1 MFLAKESGSTK
12 VPTHLSYDAWDC
24 TALFQATI
32 FSKSFSMPD
41 GGGHHRTLSYLF
53 VRPHRLPTGG
63 FHASVISRTG
73 NDAESFA
80 LAIDQLRLLRNA
92 FCHSPS
98 SEIPKATFNMY
109 LQLTKETFQALG
121 VSSSSVNA
129 IGSLAEKDFPI
140 GKVPELEDKIRKER
154 QAEIAFLKKRV
165 EDELISIRSENTEA
179 NQERRNEAER
189 VVTVLRE
196 EIQQLETRLQEQNER
211 HSEEMKKEK
220 TELKETIRFDL
231 ERSNQAREKDAK
243 SAAQERKETR
253 QQLAEINQKL
263 EEIPRET
270 TKQVE
275 SNPSLPK
282 SNLPSMVPYFTGR
295 EKECDEVFAHVTNKA
310 THLVS
315 IWGSPGFGKTSTAIA
330 VGHRLQAQDL
340 PIPNRC
346 IFILDN
352 ADDLFES
359 GLPNVKK
366 DVFHFIEELVNH
378 NDKVSFLLTTR
389 ESCEFLK
396 MRFKGYRA
404 VRIKEL
410 DEQSSSDLVQVLLP
424 EASKSDGLKVA
435 KKCGSVPLAMKLLC
449 SLISEDGT
457 ETSSESINMF
467 LNTSDNI
474 LEMLDN
480 PDYPSNMRLKCLF
493 DASFQKLS
501 AKEKEALVSLSI
513 LPEHFD
519 KETVSAVLGMN
530 SIHAVQVL
538 KRLKRTSLI
547 DFSSKAEEYSI
558 HKLILSFVQEKGESE
573 MKETVLNSKK
583 RALDIRLKA
592 LGEDHSQ
599 TADSYHQVGVTQH
612 SLGDFVSALES
623 NKHALDIRLK
633 ALGEDHSRTA
643 DSYHSLGVT
652 QHSLG
657 DLVSALESNKRAL
670 NIRLKALGEDHSQ
683 TAGSYHSLG
692 ATPHSLG
699 DCVSALESNKRVLDI
714 RLKALGEDHSQTA
727 DSYHSLGI
735 TPHSLG
741 DLVSALESNKRALDI
756 RLKALVEDHSRTADS
771 YHEVGVTQHL
781 LGDFVSA
788 LESNKRALDIRL
800 KALGEDHSEIA
811 DSYDSLGVTQHSL
824 GDFVSALESK
834 KRALDIRLKAL
845 GEDHSQTAES
855 YHSLGVT
862 QRSLG
867 DLVSALHSAKRA
879 LDIRIKVLGEEH
891 SRTADSRFMVKYIEK
906 SLSRNS

>member
-1 MFLAKESGSTK
+1 MTLQPFTKEQLNYFKFAFVVVNEFPKALRQTFKNKWDNIFGHLPGFQPWDDSVAVRNMFLAKESGSTK

-340 PIPNRC
+340 PVC
-346 IFILDN
+346 F
-352 ADDLFES
+352 
-359 GLPNVKK
+359 
-366 DVFHFIEELVNH
+366 
-378 NDKVSFLLTTR
+378 VSLRGMRLT
-389 ESCEFLK
+389 
-396 MRFKGYRA
+396 
-404 VRIKEL
+404 
-410 DEQSSSDLVQVLLP
+410 SDLT
-424 EASKSDGLKVA
+424 SKFLGLFTPQ
-435 KKCGSVPLAMKLLC
+435 SV
-449 SLISEDGT
+449 
-457 ETSSESINMF
+457 SESQ
-467 LNTSDNI
+467 
-474 LEMLDN
+474 
-480 PDYPSNMRLKCLF
+480 RLKENNELCW
-493 DASFQKLS
+493 
-501 AKEKEALVSLSI
+501 I
-513 LPEHFD
+513 
-519 KETVSAVLGMN
+519 
-530 SIHAVQVL
+530 
-538 KRLKRTSLI
+538 
-547 DFSSKAEEYSI
+547 FS
-558 HKLILSFVQEKGESE
+558 
-573 MKETVLNSKK
+573 
-583 RALDIRLKA
+583 
-592 LGEDHSQ
+592 
-599 TADSYHQVGVTQH
+599 
-612 SLGDFVSALES
+612 
-623 NKHALDIRLK
+623 
-633 ALGEDHSRTA
+633 
-643 DSYHSLGVT
+643 
-652 QHSLG
+652 
-657 DLVSALESNKRAL
+657 
-670 NIRLKALGEDHSQ
+670 
-683 TAGSYHSLG
+683 
-692 ATPHSLG
+692 
-699 DCVSALESNKRVLDI
+699 
-714 RLKALGEDHSQTA
+714 
-727 DSYHSLGI
+727 
-735 TPHSLG
+735 
-741 DLVSALESNKRALDI
+741 
-756 RLKALVEDHSRTADS
+756 
-771 YHEVGVTQHL
+771 
-781 LGDFVSA
+781 
-788 LESNKRALDIRL
+788 
-800 KALGEDHSEIA
+800 
-811 DSYDSLGVTQHSL
+811 
-824 GDFVSALESK
+824 
-834 KRALDIRLKAL
+834 
-845 GEDHSQTAES
+845 
-855 YHSLGVT
+855 
-862 QRSLG
+862 
-867 DLVSALHSAKRA
+867 
-879 LDIRIKVLGEEH
+879 
-891 SRTADSRFMVKYIEK
+891 
-906 SLSRNS
+906 